1 VIPVLADFIFS
12 MIPYIFYQSLLPDI
26 FLAWDK
32 HIRGDGKLM
41 SRMGDIP
48 QWRCDFF
55 MRSEKKPAIG
65 RDAPPQSNSTVP
77 QLIILRHPLLL
88 VHT

>member
-41 SRMGDIP
+41 SRMDDIP
-48 QWRCDFF
+48 
-55 MRSEKKPAIG
+55 
-65 RDAPPQSNSTVP
+65 
-77 QLIILRHPLLL
+77 
-88 VHT
+88 